1 MLIIAYTLSR
11 ETTGKSRC
19 FQAWQVWAAGHRPL
33 LGWDVGHDGGVTV
46 IDREGPVFCSN
57 TLEAPAEPGR
67 VMPPTLGEN
76 IYNSLKNEDHEGKL
90 RKMMKN
96 AQIAKYGDLTSH
108 MGLERTKSLGQD
120 LIRLYLDDFLWQR

>member
-76 IYNSLKNEDHEGKL
+76 IYNSLKNEDHEGNLEKWWKMRKL
-90 RKMMKN
+90 QSMVIWQATWVWSEQN
-96 AQIAKYGDLTSH
+96 
-108 MGLERTKSLGQD
+108 
-120 LIRLYLDDFLWQR
+120 RLDRI